1 MYLKDYETILTLMC
15 TILSF
20 YTSTKNIQTLKKS
33 SIIDKFIEIPSEIK
47 RFNKKYKLLII
58 S

>member
-20 YTSTKNIQTLKKS
+20 YTSTKNIQPSKKS
-33 SIIDKFIEIPSEIK
+33 SIIDKTTEIPSESK
-47 RFNKKYKLLII
+47 RFKKKYKLLII
-58 S
+58 N